1 MANIIFIFCIVVKC
15 IKNIDT
21 ILFDMIFQKARMQ
34 ITVSLTS
41 SKNAVNFIHR
51 NIFPNSGRRLNLPK
65 IYQKVLQTYNINCYL
80 NFRFVFFFKIKTVK
94 KSIKTQKNL
103 IFSNFVSFYYKFI

>member
-51 NIFPNSGRRLNLPK
+51 NIFPNSGRRLKK
-65 IYQKVLQTYNINCYL
+65 ITIMLC
-80 NFRFVFFFKIKTVK
+80 
-94 KSIKTQKNL
+94 SS
-103 IFSNFVSFYYKFI
+103 SNHAVHK